1 MSNITEQ
8 QIQPFA
14 QLLQEDQLRGLKVRG
29 VDCEG
34 NRIQSLVTV
43 KMGKKY
49 ARVDVG
55 TSGKY
60 MVDLNTGE
68 IFGIKAYGVIHRGHQ
83 FGTLDTIHQWDWSG
97 YRAEPKETASVAVQ
111 CTDPTSGRV
120 GTFLFLGSRWSR
132 PGARISPV
140 FDGLTE
146 AYAWAEQNQWKIT
159 S

>member
-1 MSNITEQ
+1 MITEQ

-14 QLLQEDQLRGLKVRG
+14 ELLQADQLRGLKLRG
-29 VDCEG
+29 VDCEA

-60 MVDLNTGE
+60 MIDLATGG
-68 IFGIKAYGVIHRGHQ
+68 IFGIKAYGVIHRGHP
-83 FGTLDTIHQWDWSG
+83 FGTLDTILQWDWSR
-97 YRAEPKETASVAVQ
+97 YRAELKEPYQ
-111 CTDPTSGRV
+111 
-120 GTFLFLGSRWSR
+120 
-132 PGARISPV
+132 
-140 FDGLTE
+140 
-146 AYAWAEQNQWKIT
+146 WAEQNQWKIG